1 MDHRHGNESAGTD
14 KQRTVLDSSLKFTRH
29 QISNVTIRH
38 VEPGA
43 IRVGD
48 KVVRDN
54 IALTA
59 DEIIQEWQA
68 SVIEELTEDDFE
80 PLLTA
85 EPELILLGT
94 GSLSVFPPR
103 ELVFSLARRGIGL
116 ETMDTA
122 AACRTFNILISEGRR
137 VAAVLI
143 VKEA

>member
-14 KQRTVLDSSLKFTRH
+14 KQQTVSDSSLKFTRH

-43 IRVGD
+43 IKVGD

-68 SVIEELTEDDFE
+68 SVIEELTENDFE
-80 PLLTA
+80 PLLTS

-94 GSLSVFPPR
+94 GPLSVFPPR

-143 VKEA
+143 VKDE

>member
-1 MDHRHGNESAGTD
+1 M
-14 KQRTVLDSSLKFTRH
+14 KFTRH
-29 QISNVTIRH
+29 QVSNVTIRH

-54 IALTA
+54 VALTA

-80 PLLTA
+80 PLLTS

-94 GSLSVFPPR
+94 GPLSVFPPR

-143 VKEA
+143 VKE

>member
-1 MDHRHGNESAGTD
+1 MDHWHSNESAGTE
-14 KQRTVLDSSLKFTRH
+14 KQQTGSDSPLKFTRH
-29 QISNVTIRH
+29 QISKVTIRH
-38 VEPGA
+38 IEPGA
-43 IRVGD
+43 IKIGD
-48 KVVRDN
+48 EFVRDN

-59 DEIIQEWQA
+59 DQIIHDWQA

-80 PLLTA
+80 PLLA
-85 EPELILLGT
+85 SEPELILLGT
-94 GSLSVFPPR
+94 GALSVFPPR

-143 VKEA
+143 VKEE

>member
-1 MDHRHGNESAGTD
+1 MDHWHGNESAGTD
-14 KQRTVLDSSLKFTRH
+14 KQRTVSGSPLKFTRH

-38 VEPGA
+38 VEAGA
-43 IRVGD
+43 IKVGD

-59 DEIIQEWQA
+59 DEIIHEWRA
-68 SVIEELTEDDFE
+68 SVIEELTENDFE
-80 PLLTA
+80 PLLA
-85 EPELILLGT
+85 SDPELILLGT
-94 GSLSVFPPR
+94 GPLSVFPPR

-143 VKEA
+143 VKE

>member
-1 MDHRHGNESAGTD
+1 MDHRHGTESAGAD
-14 KQRTVLDSSLKFTRH
+14 KQRTVSDSSLKFTRH

-80 PLLTA
+80 PLLTS

-94 GSLSVFPPR
+94 GPLSIFPPR

-143 VKEA
+143 VKE

>member
-14 KQRTVLDSSLKFTRH
+14 KQRTVSDSSLKFTRH
-29 QISNVTIRH
+29 QVSNVTIRH

-59 DEIIQEWQA
+59 DEIIQEWPA

-80 PLLTA
+80 PLLTS

-94 GSLSVFPPR
+94 GPLSVFPPR

-116 ETMDTA
+116 ETMDKA

-143 VKEA
+143 VKEE

>member
-43 IRVGD
+43 IKVGD

>member
-14 KQRTVLDSSLKFTRH
+14 KQRTVSDSALKFTRH
-29 QISNVTIRH
+29 QISSITIRH

-43 IRVGD
+43 IKVGD
-48 KVVRDN
+48 KLVRDN

-59 DEIIQEWQA
+59 DEIIHKWQA

-80 PLLTA
+80 PLLA
-85 EPELILLGT
+85 SEPELILLGT
-94 GSLSVFPPR
+94 GPLSVFPPR

-122 AACRTFNILISEGRR
+122 AACRTFNILIGEGRR

-143 VKEA
+143 VKEE